1 MTFRVDCHVKVLND
15 RVVERAKRAGLD
27 ALVYAP
33 HFTRL
38 PEIRERAAN
47 YADDE
52 LLVIPAREV
61 FTGSWRQRR
70 HVLAIGL
77 EDPVPDY
84 IPLETAMA
92 EFDRQGAA
100 VLVPHPTFANVSFE
114 EADLKAHAETIDAI
128 EIFNPK
134 HFRLH
139 NRRARTL
146 AESLSLPPFT
156 SSYAHLP
163 RTVGVGHT
171 AFEGGYRTQGGA
183 RDRAQGRD
191 RTPGRLQQW
200 PRSGDDDGVGTRP
213 PRLRE
218 HLEEGRS
225 TLPVGNRA
233 DPSHPH
239 RVRRSIRRR
248 VRLLGTLRLRVIPP
262 TER

>member
-27 ALVYAP
+27 AIVYAP

-171 AFEGGYRTQGGA
+171 AFEAAIEREEELVTA
-183 RDRAQGRD
+183 LRDGIA
-191 RTPGRLQQW
+191 
-200 PRSGDDDGVGTRP
+200 
-213 PRLRE
+213 
-218 HLEEGRS
+218 
-225 TLPVGNRA
+225 
-233 DPSHPH
+233 
-239 RVRRSIRRR
+239 RR
-248 VRLLGTLRLRVIPP
+248 VVYDNGLDRLTTTVSELAHLVYENTWKKVDRLFLSGTEP
-262 TER
+262 THPTHIAYDGRFDDVSVY